1 MSIDETP
8 RMLLTSPADLLSAV
22 PYLLGFH
29 PVDSLVV
36 AGFTGRP
43 PDGRLRLTTRWDLP
57 AVAGAL
63 RRLPPLLGREGV
75 TQAMLVGFGAGPLVT
90 PAVDEANRLLR
101 EAGIE
106 VTEALRV
113 EGGRY
118 WSYLCRNVRCCPPE
132 GVPYDPVAG
141 PVAVQAT
148 VQGMV
153 ALPDRSALERSLAPV
168 AGAARRS
175 MSEATARAVAD
186 VGHGLIQAAGPDD
199 FAAKYVAAGLKRV
212 RAALRTYASGG
223 RLDDDEAAR
232 LGLDLAVI
240 RIRDEAW
247 TLLDDDTTGAH
258 LNLWRDLTRR
268 LEPRFTPP
276 AASLLGVAAWRG
288 GDCALAGIAVER
300 ALEIDPEYSMARL
313 IQEGLRHLISPEIL
327 RSGMPTPKELDEQMG
342 APTARWLNPL
352 LALLDAPNPFGD
364 PRSASRRAPG
374 AGSGPAPGAA
384 PGSMPGTEPGSAS
397 GLEPGVGSGSA
408 LGAGAGPMPGAE
420 PGPGP

>member
-141 PVAVQAT
+141 PAT
-148 VQGMV
+148 G
-153 ALPDRSALERSLAPV
+153 ARERSKA
-168 AGAARRS
+168 
-175 MSEATARAVAD
+175 
-186 VGHGLIQAAGPDD
+186 
-199 FAAKYVAAGLKRV
+199 
-212 RAALRTYASGG
+212 
-223 RLDDDEAAR
+223 
-232 LGLDLAVI
+232 
-240 RIRDEAW
+240 
-247 TLLDDDTTGAH
+247 
-258 LNLWRDLTRR
+258 
-268 LEPRFTPP
+268 
-276 AASLLGVAAWRG
+276 
-288 GDCALAGIAVER
+288 
-300 ALEIDPEYSMARL
+300 
-313 IQEGLRHLISPEIL
+313 L
-327 RSGMPTPKELDEQMG
+327 RSGRATMPWTV
-342 APTARWLNPL
+342 ACTAT
-352 LALLDAPNPFGD
+352 
-364 PRSASRRAPG
+364 
-374 AGSGPAPGAA
+374 GPAT
-384 PGSMPGTEPGSAS
+384 GSYGTPS
-397 GLEPGVGSGSA
+397 GGQQRTLRHRYDQ
-408 LGAGAGPMPGAE
+408 
-420 PGPGP
+420 